1 TKQSS
6 SSKYTRGHGD
16 ATVNDKS
23 SSRIAGSVAVPFV
36 EGARG
41 SRALGQYLG
50 SLGVGNCGNGGAR
63 HRWNRDELRGDG
75 HCRPCPSAECG
86 RPAGSATS
94 GSSSSRAMYSESSTQ
109 NLGDR
114 DQTQQINETK
124 KKDDGFDEDEIQV
137 RPSSP
142 PPAHGSDRPVLASYN
157 PTKASEEM
165 YEESLEEHSRT
176 ASKIRAANARG
187 AMEADAERSAAAAAE
202 REPRWIQYE
211 TSAAVKVANMN
222 AEYKSRS
229 KDEGLTMEDRL
240 AAMALENSRKAPASD
255 GEGGTEDS
263 INPYKQSVD
272 SVGYKV
278 GEYSFEDDY
287 ETAEY
292 ETSQYKS
299 VYD

>member
-1 TKQSS
+1 MRRSTTRAAAASLAPSPFHSS
-6 SSKYTRGHGD
+6 REREDLELSASTSEVSASETVATAVPVTDGIETSYVAM
-16 ATVNDKS
+16 ATV
-23 SSRIAGSVAVPFV
+23 VPV
-36 EGARG
+36 PLPNA
-41 SRALGQYLG
+41 A
-50 SLGVGNCGNGGAR
+50 A
-63 HRWNRDELRGDG
+63 
-75 HCRPCPSAECG
+75 
-86 RPAGSATS
+86 PAGSATS

>member
-1 TKQSS
+1 MRRSTTRAAAASLAPSPFHSS
-6 SSKYTRGHGD
+6 REREDLERVLLSASNSTSEVSASETVATAVPVTDGIETSYVAM
-16 ATVNDKS
+16 ATV
-23 SSRIAGSVAVPFV
+23 VPV
-36 EGARG
+36 PLPNA
-41 SRALGQYLG
+41 A
-50 SLGVGNCGNGGAR
+50 A
-63 HRWNRDELRGDG
+63 
-75 HCRPCPSAECG
+75 
-86 RPAGSATS
+86 PAGSATS

-165 YEESLEEHSRT
+165 YEESQEEHSRT
-176 ASKIRAANARG
+176 AAKIRAANARG

>member
-1 TKQSS
+1 MRRTTTRAAAASLAPSPFHSS
-6 SSKYTRGHGD
+6 REREDLELSASTSEVSASETVATAVPVTDGIETSYVAM
-16 ATVNDKS
+16 ATV
-23 SSRIAGSVAVPFV
+23 VPV
-36 EGARG
+36 PLPNA
-41 SRALGQYLG
+41 A
-50 SLGVGNCGNGGAR
+50 A
-63 HRWNRDELRGDG
+63 
-75 HCRPCPSAECG
+75 
-86 RPAGSATS
+86 PAGSATS
-94 GSSSSRAMYSESSTQ
+94 GRSSSRVMYSESSTQ

-114 DQTQQINETK
+114 DQTQINETK

-240 AAMALENSRKAPASD
+240 AAMALANSRKAPASD

>member
-1 TKQSS
+1 MRRTTTRAAAASLAPSPFHSS
-6 SSKYTRGHGD
+6 REREDLERVLLSASNSTSEVSASETVATAVPVTDGIETSYVAM
-16 ATVNDKS
+16 ATV
-23 SSRIAGSVAVPFV
+23 VPV
-36 EGARG
+36 PLPNA
-41 SRALGQYLG
+41 A
-50 SLGVGNCGNGGAR
+50 A
-63 HRWNRDELRGDG
+63 
-75 HCRPCPSAECG
+75 
-86 RPAGSATS
+86 PAGSATS

-114 DQTQQINETK
+114 DQTQINETK

-142 PPAHGSDRPVLASYN
+142 LPAHGSDRPVLASYN